1 MNKHAEVQ
9 EKDPHIDLFVLRKEC
24 DASFVQ
30 NCGGIIVNTHLG
42 TFGHLLKILL
52 YICSCR
58 IHSAFESHLCFPRL
72 HSSTSQRKKKSNLIT
87 KVSIFYHAQTTNNS
101 YFNSYLFK
109 IFRFSV
115 RFLYQSTIKYNDNY
129 DGICSYPSTYSTTHY

>member
-1 MNKHAEVQ
+1 M
-9 EKDPHIDLFVLRKEC
+9 R
-24 DASFVQ
+24 
-30 NCGGIIVNTHLG
+30 CGFCVKLLIVNTHLS
-42 TFGHLLKILL
+42 TFGNLLKILL

-58 IHSAFESHLCFPRL
+58 IQGYLYIQHLNHICVFPDCTHQRL
-72 HSSTSQRKKKSNLIT
+72 KEKKSNLIT

-109 IFRFSV
+109 IFHFSV

-129 DGICSYPSTYSTTHY
+129 DGTCSYPSTYSTTHY